1 MTRRYTTNPLNEPV
15 DERLTF
21 ADVTLLALLLVTTA
35 VLTVVFALGALCA
48 DHRIAAGLSAIL

>member
-1 MTRRYTTNPLNEPV
+1 MTRHYPTSPLDEPV

-21 ADVTLLALLLVTTA
+21 SDVTLLALLIITIA
-35 VLTVVFALGALCA
+35 ALTVVFGLGALCA